1 MVMAS
6 VRYGSSDHW
15 STDALKQGER
25 FMTRISALTLVLGA
39 VVFAGCTSTH
49 GRATPEQT
57 AKVQLQIEQANA
69 DLESA
74 YQDGDADRV
83 VMLFTEDAVFLSN
96 RLVDLRGREAIGRF
110 LGKFFRI
117 QTVTEFTLTIAELD
131 VYGPT
136 AYERGTFVWTSV
148 GRDQDTTVQR
158 KRYSIVRTLDADGQ
172 WLIHRLLDG
181 LSPAPTHAFMQP

>member
-1 MVMAS
+1 
-6 VRYGSSDHW
+6 
-15 STDALKQGER
+15 
-25 FMTRISALTLVLGA
+25 MTRISALTLVLGA
-39 VVFAGCTSTH
+39 AVCAGCTSTH

-83 VMLFTEDAVFLSN
+83 AMLFTEDAVFLSN

-117 QTVTEFTLTIAELD
+117 QTVIEFTLTIGELD

-158 KRYSIVRTLDADGQ
+158 KRYSIVRTLDAEGQ
-172 WLIHRLLDG
+172 WRIHRLLDG
-181 LSPAPTHAFMQP
+181 LRPADTHPFLRQ